1 MNVLDVVFQYFE
13 HRIPPSS
20 PNPEEDVYNMRY
32 RNRYFSLFP
41 EDLNKDYNPYD
52 FIEEPVE
59 PRSFRKILT
68 GLIGWTVIIPF
79 ILFLLLYQKNIETL
93 SSLVVDRQSLSTLVI
108 KTKLDSAD
116 GELHNRAIKAINEY
130 LTTSYVEGGLTLAG
144 ASEIYR
150 TVQSDL
156 LDAHVRIK
164 DFNTGKTYSF
174 GQPPTDEKPYV
185 TLVPF
190 DATGLQKITMEISMP
205 VDVVAASLQEAM
217 KESGG
222 EAFLVDER
230 GKVLF
235 ATDPSLAI
243 ENSDFEQIKAG
254 LAHADL
260 HVMDDKL
267 ADNKNGVFRTAVKLN
282 QTEYYLIFGSS
293 RKSVERGL
301 DF

>member
-93 SSLVVDRQSLSTLVI
+93 SSLFVDRQSLSTLVI

-164 DFNTGKTYSF
+164 DFNT
-174 GQPPTDEKPYV
+174 
-185 TLVPF
+185 
-190 DATGLQKITMEISMP
+190 
-205 VDVVAASLQEAM
+205 
-217 KESGG
+217 
-222 EAFLVDER
+222 R
-230 GKVLF
+230 G
-235 ATDPSLAI
+235 
-243 ENSDFEQIKAG
+243 
-254 LAHADL
+254 
-260 HVMDDKL
+260 
-267 ADNKNGVFRTAVKLN
+267 
-282 QTEYYLIFGSS
+282 
-293 RKSVERGL
+293 
-301 DF
+301 

>member
-130 LTTSYVEGGLTLAG
+130 LRRFGKGIVE
-144 ASEIYR
+144 
-150 TVQSDL
+150 
-156 LDAHVRIK
+156 
-164 DFNTGKTYSF
+164 
-174 GQPPTDEKPYV
+174 
-185 TLVPF
+185 LV
-190 DATGLQKITMEISMP
+190 
-205 VDVVAASLQEAM
+205 
-217 KESGG
+217 KESAGIHAESAIGG
-222 EAFLVDER
+222 MLP
-230 GKVLF
+230 VLF
-235 ATDPSLAI
+235 A
-243 ENSDFEQIKAG
+243 
-254 LAHADL
+254 
-260 HVMDDKL
+260 
-267 ADNKNGVFRTAVKLN
+267 GVFCLGLVFRLKLRPGIKLVLERIGQTFGKEVGAVILV
-282 QTEYYLIFGSS
+282 FVVDSGPFHD
-293 RKSVERGL
+293 VDPFRG
-301 DF
+301 